1 MYVPPDTL
9 DCVEPEQEIELIP
22 TLSLTTAVK
31 ITVWLWD
38 EVTKSIELSFAEK
51 EVITGPWSSS
61 FVIFTVILVVE
72 LLPALSVTVRVGTS
86 VCEP

>member
-9 DCVEPEQEIELIP
+9 DCVAPETEIELIP
-22 TLSLTTAVK
+22 TLSLTAAVK

-38 EVTKSIELSFAEK
+38 EVTKSIELSLAEK
-51 EVITGPWSSS
+51 EEMVGPSSSS
-61 FVIFTVILVVE
+61 FVMLIVIVVVE
-72 LLPALSVTVRVGTS
+72 ELPAASVTVRVGTS